1 MFLRFNCFEFVCSGK
16 LKEGHFAL
24 FLLSFGRDSKLLQSL
39 SLPVVIDRYQKTI
52 GGEKLAQFQN
62 PKLQKY

>member
-1 MFLRFNCFEFVCSGK
+1 MMLLRFNCFEFMCSGK

-24 FLLSFGRDSKLLQSL
+24 FLGETLTSYRACKK
-39 SLPVVIDRYQKTI
+39 KTI
-52 GGEKLAQFQN
+52 GGGKLAQFQN